1 MVEAVVYTSN
11 TGHTKKYAEMAA
23 EELKAKACDLKKRS
37 FRKGQVLF
45 IWAGCAPA
53 A

>member
-23 EELKAKACDLKKRS
+23 EELKAKACDLKKEKLPNGRCS
-37 FRKGQVLF
+37 
-45 IWAGCAPA
+45 
-53 A
+53 